1 MWVQGLLVMMLLGRR
16 GHTPA
21 PGPSVF
27 SKMEHRL
34 KTYPFHM
41 PEDDLGQLCVAL
53 ASMMLKSSD
62 ALDRKLQNPGILPTF
77 PWPIALLVDS
87 LVGLEGLRE

>member
-1 MWVQGLLVMMLLGRR
+1 MVLLGRR

-34 KTYPFHM
+34 KTCPFHM
-41 PEDDLGQLCVAL
+41 PENDLGQLYAVL
-53 ASMMLKSSD
+53 ASMMPKSSD
-62 ALDRKLQNPGILPTF
+62 ALDRKPQNPGILPTF

-87 LVGLEGLRE
+87 LVGLAGLGE